1 MHELSLE
8 RKSSGAGQKQEEK
21 EEANHIFLNETDR
34 FKAETLPQWSIVS
47 FLLITKSYS
56 IDNTQH

>member
-47 FLLITKSYS
+47 FL
-56 IDNTQH
+56 